1 LTRRGCAV
9 LDGRIKSG
17 GLGRRAILLGA
28 ALLPGCT
35 LVDQTT
41 FNPNAGKRP
50 EIPRPPAPPPA
61 PPPPDPA
68 ALVTIRLPY
77 SGDLRANIATA
88 VAAARARKR
97 DVAFDVVEVTSAGP
111 DANPGADAAEVA
123 RIITAQGVP
132 ASRVRL
138 MLRPTAGQNREVRVY
153 AH

>member
-1 LTRRGCAV
+1 VER
-9 LDGRIKSG
+9 RIKSG
-17 GLGRRAILLGA
+17 DDGLGRRAILLTA

-50 EIPRPPAPPPA
+50 DIPRPPPPPPV

-77 SGDLRANIATA
+77 AGDLRGTIASA

-97 DVAFDVVEVTSAGP
+97 DVAFDVVEVTNAPP
-111 DANPGADAAEVA
+111 DANPGAEAAEVA

-138 MLRPTAGQNREVRVY
+138 MVRPTPEPRREVRVY